1 MNKLLEQI
9 LPETGIEFYYLERPA
24 DVFPCI
30 VYTYNEYMNTLGDYQ
45 EESTRYDVYFN
56 LYVKEDIINTVEKIK
71 EVMNDHYFKKNAINA
86 PIKFDNTDY
95 YQVTF
100 SYSKTLSK

>member
-9 LPETGIEFYYLERPA
+9 LPETGIEFYYLERPV

-30 VYTYNEYMNTLGDYQ
+30 VYSYNEYMNTLGDYK
-45 EESTRYDVYFN
+45 EESTRYDIYFN
-56 LYVKEDIINTVEKIK
+56 LYVKEDVINTVEKIK
-71 EVMNDHYFKKNAINA
+71 EVMDDHYFKKNAINA